1 MAGKVLNIIATAY
14 RATLEEQDDTIVW
27 LTHALRGAGA
37 DVDVLLRG
45 NAVNYAVAGQDAS
58 GLAFGERAQTRPP
71 RIDGDVAALI
81 AKGARVFLV
90 EEDLAE
96 RGVERAELVGNVE
109 AISRAGLPRLLAAYQ
124 HVWHW

>member
-1 MAGKVLNIIATAY
+1 MAKKVLSIIATAY

-27 LTHALRGAGA
+27 LTQAMRGVGA

-45 NAVNYAVAGQDAS
+45 NATNYAVKGQDAS
-58 GLAFGERAQTRPP
+58 GLAFGARQQTRPP
-71 RIDGDVAALI
+71 RLDQDVGRLA

-96 RGVERAELVGNVE
+96 RGIDRSELIAGVEPVGQ
-109 AISRAGLPRLLAAYQ
+109 AALPALIAAYDQ
-124 HVWHW
+124 VWHW